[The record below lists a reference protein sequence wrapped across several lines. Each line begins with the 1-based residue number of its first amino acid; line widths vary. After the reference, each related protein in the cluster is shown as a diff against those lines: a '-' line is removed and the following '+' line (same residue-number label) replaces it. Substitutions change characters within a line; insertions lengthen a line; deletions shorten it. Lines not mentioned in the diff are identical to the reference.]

1 MARLT
6 SYLDDENIH
15 DEDRMIGTD
24 GSPGILNGATKNFRV
39 GALKNH
45 ILNSLVQDLET
56 EENNNQQGQQSP
68 GLESILIQINQ
79 NIADIYERIRPRVR
93 STGALVSDS
102 FATTNTAVLTSSG
115 YLTITGVDTVY
126 IEGVIETAL
135 NNGDEVFFS
144 PVGVDNF
151 TITNSAYLVPRPLSI
166 GNEVRV
172 QLKSL
177 EDGSISLNEDITSN
191 GWILFVGTRYF

>member
-6 SYLDDENIH
+6 SYIDDDHIH
-15 DEDRMIGTD
+15 DNDQMIGTD
-24 GSPGILNGATKNFRV
+24 RSPGPSNGATKNIRV

-102 FATTNTAVLTSSG
+102 FAEANTAVLTSSG

-135 NNGDEVFFS
+135 SNGDEVFFS

-151 TITNSAYLVPRPLSI
+151 TITNSAYLVPRPLSVE
-166 GNEVRV
+166 GEVRV

-191 GWILFVGTRYF
+191 EWILFVGTRYF